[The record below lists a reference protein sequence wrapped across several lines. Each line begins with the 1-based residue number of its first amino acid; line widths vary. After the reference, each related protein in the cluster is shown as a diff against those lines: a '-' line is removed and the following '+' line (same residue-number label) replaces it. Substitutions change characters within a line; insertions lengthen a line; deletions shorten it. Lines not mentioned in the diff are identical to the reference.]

1 MSGAETV
8 LIVDDDEIALLLL
21 KSSFELA
28 GLNVITSTRSSETLM
43 LYNKHKPVAIV
54 LDIFMPDQ
62 DGIEIIK
69 ELRAQQVDASIIAVS
84 SHEEYLKI
92 IKQLGADQAFSKH
105 ESIQNIVKAVIN
117 R

>member
-1 MSGAETV
+1 MAGTETV

-21 KSSFELA
+21 KNSFESA
-28 GLNVITSTRSSETLM
+28 GLNVITSTKSSETLE
-43 LYNKHKPVAIV
+43 LYKKYNPVAIV

-69 ELRAQQVDASIIAVS
+69 ELRVQEVGAPIIAVS

-92 IKQLGADQAFSKH
+92 ILQLGADQAFSKH
-105 ESIQNIVKAVIN
+105 ESIQNIVKAVVN